1 MKFFTKNLI
10 WFSICL
16 FILTIGLRYGLSTM
30 LADRMF
36 TAVWFLAAGYAI
48 IVFVAGYQFGRKDNE
63 NLPLFDIGFRFHLA
77 TYIICNAIA
86 EGWLLLGFQSQ
97 YEQIRSVHLTAL
109 FWGLALLVHFIIYLV
124 TRRHAI
130 RGIHREELFE

>member
-1 MKFFTKNLI
+1 MKFFTKNLL

-30 LADRMF
+30 LTGRMF

-77 TYIICNAIA
+77 TYIICNVIA
-86 EGWLLLGFQSQ
+86 EGWFFMGFNSQ
-97 YEQIRSVHLTAL
+97 YEQIRTVHLTAL
-109 FWGLALLVHFIIYLV
+109 FWGLALLVHFIFYLV
-124 TRRHAI
+124 TRKQAI
-130 RGIHREELFE
+130 RGIHKEELFE